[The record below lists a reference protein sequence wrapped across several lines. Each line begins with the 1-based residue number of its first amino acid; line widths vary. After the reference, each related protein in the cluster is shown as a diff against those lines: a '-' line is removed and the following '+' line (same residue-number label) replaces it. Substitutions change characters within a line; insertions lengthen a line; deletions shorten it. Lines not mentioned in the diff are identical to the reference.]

1 MAETSVKHTDVI
13 VEPYADDSCIYFQEI
28 QKGFQQDNVRPFW
41 TRENNEHTC
50 LTALPAVHTTA
61 TF

>member
-28 QKGFQQDNVRPFW
+28 QKGFQQDNVRPF
-41 TRENNEHTC
+41 
-50 LTALPAVHTTA
+50 
-61 TF
+61 